1 MSISSEQMRSTKSRP
16 YHMRRRAE
24 QVDQTLERIT
34 EAAARLHTTVGPAH
48 SSIAAIAEEAGVTRL
63 TVYRHFADLDALFEA
78 CRAHWSARN
87 PRPDAR
93 AWLAIPDLEERA
105 RRAFG
110 ELYGWYRDHADE
122 LYPIYR
128 DAAAMPLS
136 AQQATEAGNRMLADA
151 LVAGRAGGGSAGDN
165 TEPDAEGRLLRAVA
179 RHLVDFWTW
188 RSLEV
193 GQGLDDREVATIA
206 VRLLTAVVAGRHRRD
221 EGSPGS

>member
-24 QVDQTLERIT
+24 QVDQTRERIT

-151 LVAGRAGGGSAGDN
+151 LVAGHAGAD
-165 TEPDAEGRLLRAVA
+165 TEPHGNGRLLRAVV

-188 RSLEV
+188 RSLV
-193 GQGLDDREVATIA
+193 MQQGLEDREAVNIA
-206 VRLLTAVVAGRHRRD
+206 VRLLTAVEQDAHRRD
-221 EGSPGS
+221 EDGPGL